1 MEDGNY
7 KVLVRIHKYDSDNYI
22 DIGIVTGKT
31 IDELG
36 NNKVLLYKDYCKK
49 NNLDNSEYFID
60 NCIWL
65 EWPEKR
71 YQLDIYNIELLVNDL
86 PESNKKTQLVNYLDN
101 IQYFNKDTVKHY
113 IDYDNMYGYNK
124 TITNNINLE
133 TGN

>member
-1 MEDGNY
+1 MDSNY
-7 KVLVRIHKYDSDNYI
+7 KALVRLHKYDSDNNI

-49 NNLDNSEYFID
+49 NSLNSLDYFID

-71 YQLDIYNIELLVNDL
+71 YQLDIYNIEVLTNNL
-86 PESNKKTQLVNYLDN
+86 PESNEKTQLIEYLDS
-101 IQYFNKDTVKHY
+101 IQYFNRDTVKHY
-113 IDYDNMYGYNK
+113 IDYDNTYGYNK
-124 TITNNINLE
+124 LADSSTCLE
-133 TGN
+133 TVN